1 MSELRTA
8 RYSMNAAVRDA
19 LESRDIYDPGAFEF
33 TDGEMLPVDLV
44 MPTVDELLEVGDE
57 RMTSGGWSGARP
69 WAPWEVIL

>member
-8 RYSMNAAVRDA
+8 RYLMNLAVRDA
-19 LESRDIYDPGAFEF
+19 LESRDIYDPASFDEGATPDVDMSTFVDDCLIVD
-33 TDGEMLPVDLV
+33 DG
-44 MPTVDELLEVGDE
+44 